1 MIGSVISPAVSG
13 GVGSSE
19 FFRLPALN
27 GASGGDD
34 DDDEEEYANARVNC
48 LKRPS
53 R

>member
-19 FFRLPALN
+19 FFRLPAPN
-27 GASGGDD
+27 GASGGG